1 MDMEELKKISTSGLS
16 FMRLRAENR
25 FYVDKSM
32 LIADIIE
39 TDPSGVFLYT
49 RPRRFGKSTNI
60 SMIDAFFNL
69 GYRGND
75 WFEGLEISEHR
86 EFDIYRNAY
95 PVICIDLKD
104 AVANGF
110 DSFTGML
117 RNI

>member
-1 MDMEELKKISTSGLS
+1 MSDTMDMEELKKISTSGLS

-75 WFEGLEISEHR
+75 WFEGLEI
-86 EFDIYRNAY
+86 
-95 PVICIDLKD
+95 
-104 AVANGF
+104 
-110 DSFTGML
+110 
-117 RNI
+117 